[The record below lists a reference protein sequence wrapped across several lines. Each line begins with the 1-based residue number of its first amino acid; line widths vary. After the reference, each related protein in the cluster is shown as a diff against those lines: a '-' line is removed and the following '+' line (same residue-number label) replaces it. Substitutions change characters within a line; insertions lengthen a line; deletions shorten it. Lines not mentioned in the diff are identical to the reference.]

1 MRRRTFLGLSG
12 AAVAALSLQGS
23 AGQVQPPG
31 LVGSYTWRN
40 GPTGLGGLS
49 GVRVTAGGAGFT
61 AITDRGAW
69 VSGRFDR
76 DAAGRIIGVASGP
89 IRLLRALGASPLRKG
104 RTDSEGLAIAPD
116 GSVYISFEREA
127 RVLRYAR
134 LDGPA
139 ENLPTP
145 DSFAK
150 LSANKALESVAVDAR
165 GTLYTLPELPKD
177 GAFPVWR
184 YRGGVWDQPFA
195 LPTRGSFLAVDADF
209 GPDGRFYLLE
219 RDFQGLGGFASR
231 VRSFR
236 LGSTGPKDERV
247 EMQSELG
254 RHDNLEGLSV
264 WRDAQGLRLTMVSD
278 DNFMFFQRTEFV
290 EYRVG
295 KAEV

>member
-12 AAVAALSLQGS
+12 ATVAALALQGS
-23 AGQVQPPG
+23 AGQTPPLG
-31 LVGSYTWRN
+31 LIDSYTWRN
-40 GPTGLGGLS
+40 GPKGLGGLS
-49 GVRVTAGGAGFT
+49 GLRVTADGAGFT
-61 AITDRGAW
+61 AITDRGGW
-69 VSGRFDR
+69 LSGRFVR
-76 DAAGRIIGVASGP
+76 DGAGHITGVTSGT
-89 IRLLRALGASPLRKG
+89 IKLLRALGASPLRKG
-104 RTDSEGLAIAPD
+104 RTDSEGLDIAPD

-139 ENLPTP
+139 ENLPIP
-145 DSFAK
+145 EAFSKFA
-150 LSANKALESVAVDAR
+150 ANKSLESVAVDAQ
-165 GTLYTLPELPKD
+165 GTLYTLPEVPK
-177 GAFPVWR
+177 GASFPIWR
-184 YRGGVWDQPFA
+184 YRDGAWDQPFG

-219 RDFQGLGGFASR
+219 RDFHGLGGFASR

-236 LGSTGPKDERV
+236 LGAMGLKDERI

-264 WRDAQGLRLTMVSD
+264 WQDAGGLRLTMVSD
-278 DNFMFFQRTEFV
+278 DNFSFFQRTEFV

-295 KAEV
+295 KAQD

>member
-12 AAVAALSLQGS
+12 ATVAALALQSS
-23 AGQVQPPG
+23 AGQTPPPG
-31 LVGSYTWRN
+31 LIGSYTWRS
-40 GPTGLGGLS
+40 GPKGLGGLS
-49 GVRVTAGGAGFT
+49 GLRVTADGGGFT
-61 AITDRGAW
+61 AITDRGGW
-69 VSGRFDR
+69 LNGRFAR
-76 DAAGRIIGVASGP
+76 DDAGQITGVSSGP
-89 IRLLRALGASPLRKG
+89 ITLLRALGASPLRKG
-104 RTDSEGLAIAPD
+104 RTDSEGLAMAPD

-145 DSFAK
+145 DSFAT
-150 LSANKALESVAVDAR
+150 LSSNKALESVAVAAN
-165 GTLYTLPELPKD
+165 GMLYTLPELPQ
-177 GAFPVWR
+177 GSQFPVWR
-184 YRGGVWDQPFA
+184 FWRGIWDQPFS

-219 RDFQGLGGFASR
+219 RDFHGLGGFASR
-231 VRSFR
+231 VRSFY
-236 LGSTGPKDERV
+236 LTSAGPRDERV
-247 EMQSELG
+247 EMQSEHG

-278 DNFMFFQRTEFV
+278 DNFMFLQRTEFV

-295 KAEV
+295 KALV

>member
-12 AAVAALSLQGS
+12 GAVTALALQGS
-23 AGQVQPPG
+23 AGQTPPVG
-31 LVGSYTWRN
+31 LIGSYTWRN
-40 GPTGLGGLS
+40 GPKGLGGLS
-49 GVRVTAGGAGFT
+49 GLRVMSDGAGFT

-69 VSGRFDR
+69 LSGRFDR
-76 DAAGRIIGVASGP
+76 DEAGHIIGVTSGP
-89 IRLLRALGASPLRKG
+89 ITLLKALGASPLRKG

-139 ENLPTP
+139 ENLPSP
-145 DSFAK
+145 DAFAT
-150 LSANKALESVAVDAR
+150 LGANEALEALAIDAR
-165 GTLYTLPELPKD
+165 GAAFTLPEVPTEQ
-177 GAFPVWR
+177 GFPVWR
-184 YRGGVWDQPFA
+184 YQRGIWDQPFVVPA
-195 LPTRGSFLAVDADF
+195 RGGFLAVDADF

-219 RDFQGLGGFASR
+219 RDFHGLGGFASR

-236 LGSTGPKDERV
+236 LATSGPRDERI
-247 EMQSELG
+247 EMQSEVG

-264 WRDAQGLRLTMVSD
+264 WQDEQGLRLTMVSD

-290 EYRVG
+290 EYRLG
-295 KAEV
+295 KAQV